1 MPSLVSVQIL
11 SGIICFF
18 CTTYLILSIFY
29 PFSIQ
34 NIPGELRSQPGRTN
48 INTTTNATK
57 LISTN
62 QQSTLVHTANLRNES
77 FICDYVKKDNEHNQ
91 SNTSSSFEKHLWNA
105 LRREYSAF
113 CLVLNNHID
122 LF

>member
-18 CTTYLILSIFY
+18 CITYFILSVFY
-29 PFSIQ
+29 PFPIQ
-34 NIPGELRSQPGRTN
+34 NIIGGLRSQPGRTN

-57 LISTN
+57 LISTT
-62 QQSTLVHTANLRNES
+62 QPSTLVHKANLSTES

-91 SNTSSSFEKHLWNA
+91 SNTSLSFEKHLSNA
-105 LRREYSAF
+105 LRRKYSIF
-113 CLVLNNHID
+113 YLILNNHID

>member
-11 SGIICFF
+11 FGIICFF
-18 CTTYLILSIFY
+18 YTTYLILSIFY
-29 PFSIQ
+29 LFPIQ
-34 NIPGELRSQPGRTN
+34 NIPGELRSQSGRTN

-62 QQSTLVHTANLRNES
+62 QQSTLVHKANLSTES
-77 FICDYVKKDNEHNQ
+77 FICDYVKKGNEHNQ
-91 SNTSSSFEKHLWNA
+91 SNTSSSFEKHLSNA

-113 CLVLNNHID
+113 CLFLNNHID